1 MARRSIAGPNHG
13 PATCNHG
20 YPGNLLQPHTMHSPV
35 KIIPS
40 ELLLTAYRSGI
51 FPMADSRDDEE
62 IYWVEPRE
70 RAVIPLD
77 GLHCSHSL
85 AKAVRQDRFRVTCNA
100 DFAGVI
106 AACAAPRPGHPE
118 SWISDRIAASYRAL
132 HLAGY
137 AHSIEC
143 WLDGEMVGGL
153 YGVGFDRA
161 FCGESMF
168 SRATDASKVALV
180 WLVAL
185 LRHAGYR
192 LLDCQFM
199 TEHLATLGAVPVSRE
214 AYLAALA
221 EAVAAGPT
229 TPLPEAYV
237 SLLGAAGAAAAVG
250 DGDVVGAR
258 ATGAAR
264 GAASASSSSASGA
277 SSPGKLILQ
286 SLTHTS

>member
-13 PATCNHG
+13 PATCSHG
-20 YPGNLLQPHTMHSPV
+20 FPEILLQPPHMHAPV

-40 ELLLTAYRSGI
+40 ELLLPAYRSGI

-106 AACAAPRPGHPE
+106 EACAAPRPGHPE

-132 HLAGY
+132 HLAGH

-143 WLDGEMVGGL
+143 WRDGELGAELVGGL
-153 YGVGFDRA
+153 YGVGFD
-161 FCGESMF
+161 
-168 SRATDASKVALV
+168 
-180 WLVAL
+180 
-185 LRHAGYR
+185 H
-192 LLDCQFM
+192 
-199 TEHLATLGAVPVSRE
+199 
-214 AYLAALA
+214 
-221 EAVAAGPT
+221 
-229 TPLPEAYV
+229 
-237 SLLGAAGAAAAVG
+237 
-250 DGDVVGAR
+250 
-258 ATGAAR
+258 
-264 GAASASSSSASGA
+264 
-277 SSPGKLILQ
+277 
-286 SLTHTS
+286 

>member
-1 MARRSIAGPNHG
+1 
-13 PATCNHG
+13 
-20 YPGNLLQPHTMHSPV
+20 MHAPV

-40 ELLLTAYRSGI
+40 ELLLMAYRSGI

-62 IYWVEPRE
+62 VYWVEPRE

-77 GLHCSHSL
+77 GFRCSRSL
-85 AKAVRQDRFRVTCNA
+85 SKTVRQDRFGVTCDA

-132 HLAGY
+132 HLAGH

-143 WLDGEMVGGL
+143 WRDGELVGGL

-192 LLDCQFM
+192 LLDCQFI
-199 TEHLATLGAVPVSRE
+199 TDHLASLGAVTVSRE
-214 AYLAALA
+214 RYLEMVG
-221 EAVAAGPT
+221 EAVATGPAR
-229 TPLPEAYV
+229 PLPAAYA
-237 SLLGAAGAAAAVG
+237 SLLGSAGSGVGVGEGAAAGAGAGRSPPSGSG
-250 DGDVVGAR
+250 D
-258 ATGAAR
+258 
-264 GAASASSSSASGA
+264 

-286 SLTHTS
+286 SLTQTS

>member
-1 MARRSIAGPNHG
+1 
-13 PATCNHG
+13 
-20 YPGNLLQPHTMHSPV
+20 MHAPV

-70 RAVIPLD
+70 RAVIPLAPF
-77 GLHCSHSL
+77 HCSHSL
-85 AKAVRQDRFRVTCNA
+85 AKAVRQDRYRVTCNA
-100 DFAGVI
+100 DFAAVI

-143 WLDGEMVGGL
+143 WRGEDLVGGL

-185 LRHAGYR
+185 LRRAGCT

-199 TEHLATLGAVPVSRE
+199 TEHLASLGAVPVSRE

-221 EAVAAGPT
+221 EAVAAGPALS
-229 TPLPEAYV
+229 LPEAYV
-237 SLLGAAGAAAAVG
+237 SLLGAADSGVAVGEGDAVAAGAA
-250 DGDVVGAR
+250 
-258 ATGAAR
+258 
-264 GAASASSSSASGA
+264 GAASASSSASGA

-286 SLTHTS
+286 SLTQTS

>member
-1 MARRSIAGPNHG
+1 
-13 PATCNHG
+13 
-20 YPGNLLQPHTMHSPV
+20 MHSPI

-70 RAVIPLD
+70 RAVIPLATFR
-77 GLHCSHSL
+77 CSHSL

-100 DFAGVI
+100 DFAAVI

-118 SWISDRIAASYRAL
+118 SWISERIAGSYRAL
-132 HLAGY
+132 HLAGH

-143 WLDGEMVGGL
+143 WHGEEMVGGL
-153 YGVGFDRA
+153 YGVGFERA

-168 SRATDASKVALV
+168 SRAADASKVALV

-185 LRHAGYR
+185 LRHAGCT

-199 TEHLATLGAVPVSRE
+199 TEHLASLGAVQVSRE

-221 EAVAAGPT
+221 EAVMAGP
-229 TPLPEAYV
+229 PAPSLPEAYASMFAAGV
-237 SLLGAAGAAAAVG
+237 SGVGVGEGVAAGAGGRAA
-250 DGDVVGAR
+250 GAE
-258 ATGAAR
+258 
-264 GAASASSSSASGA
+264 SSSSSASGA

>member
-1 MARRSIAGPNHG
+1 
-13 PATCNHG
+13 
-20 YPGNLLQPHTMHSPV
+20 MHAPV

-40 ELLLTAYRSGI
+40 DLLLTAYRSGI

-85 AKAVRQDRFRVTCNA
+85 AKAVRQDRFRVTCNT

-106 AACAAPRPGHPE
+106 ATCAAPRPGHPE

-143 WLDGEMVGGL
+143 WLGDEMVGGL
-153 YGVGFDRA
+153 YGVGFDHA

-199 TEHLATLGAVPVSRE
+199 TEHLASLGAVPMSRE
-214 AYLAALA
+214 AYLVELS
-221 EAVAAGPT
+221 EAVAAGTAPS
-229 TPLPEAYV
+229 LPQAYV
-237 SLLGAAGAAAAVG
+237 SLLGAGAGVAVGDGAAVDAGAAGAAAALPVALG
-250 DGDVVGAR
+250 
-258 ATGAAR
+258 
-264 GAASASSSSASGA
+264 SGA

-286 SLTHTS
+286 SLTQTS

>member
-1 MARRSIAGPNHG
+1 
-13 PATCNHG
+13 
-20 YPGNLLQPHTMHSPV
+20 MHAPV
-35 KIIPS
+35 TKTIP
-40 ELLLTAYRSGI
+40 EDLLLMAYRSGI

-77 GLHCSHSL
+77 GLRVSRSL
-85 AKAVRQDRFRVTCNA
+85 AKAIRQDRFTVTCNA

-132 HLAGY
+132 HMAGH
-137 AHSIEC
+137 AHSSEC
-143 WLDGEMVGGL
+143 RRDGELVGGL

-168 SRATDASKVALV
+168 SRATDASKVALA

-199 TEHLATLGAVPVSRE
+199 TEHLATLGAVSISRE
-214 AYLAALA
+214 AYLEQLA
-221 EAVAAGPT
+221 EAARAGPAP
-229 TPLPEAYV
+229 PLPELYA
-237 SLLGAAGAAAAVG
+237 SFCAGAGSAGDGVGEGGAGPAGAAAG
-250 DGDVVGAR
+250 
-258 ATGAAR
+258 
-264 GAASASSSSASGA
+264 SSPSPEETAGP
-277 SSPGKLILQ
+277 SPGKLILQ
-286 SLTHTS
+286 SLTQTS